1 MNFSFKSRAYIA
13 LILLLAVF
21 LPVLTPTAL
30 ITAQAVDNASK
41 SSGVFLIKNEETGKY
56 ISFSENKY
64 MLLDKNENDPSQYFR
79 LVGDNERST
88 YILNSADDQAKNALS
103 YAVSE
108 EDARTVSLSR
118 KYVSDAQAFVF
129 IPCGS
134 GFYILAQIKNEDQD
148 VSDEYY
154 LSANDDGT
162 LCLSKT
168 EEVWICEEVRVKSLT
183 MAYFETRV
191 KLYSV
196 QKFYAAVSPAA
207 ISSFLTWQTDTMD
220 NLMVSSDGTICAL
233 AEGEAYLTAAIGDY
247 SYSCRVE
254 ICDSDAFTW
263 FSQENVL
270 NSYWNAGALSGIKFY
285 RKPFASQGGSDWM
298 REGCAISCIAMLFHN
313 MGATYTN
320 GYDFRS
326 GQNGDLPADPYTVA
340 LANVGYK
347 GFTSSK
353 GTYYSDPIY
362 ARWSAITEAFKVDG
376 RSLTVEHKFQGRA
389 AIRDALK
396 EHPEGVVVRLTKP
409 SGETHFVLFT
419 ECVNPNEKKASKLKF
434 VIYDPM
440 AMTKSRGDG
449 VPFEQSESYIDGYR
463 YSHIADFYVWT
474 VS

>member
-1 MNFSFKSRAYIA
+1 MNFSFKSRACIA
-13 LILLLAVF
+13 LILLFAIF
-21 LPVLTPTAL
+21 LPTLIPTVVV
-30 ITAQAVDNASK
+30 TAEAVENATK

-56 ISFSENKY
+56 ISFSENEY
-64 MLLDKNENDPSQYFR
+64 VLLNKNEKNASQYFR
-79 LVGDNERST
+79 LLGDDDNRT
-88 YILNSADDQAKNALS
+88 YVMNSADEDAKTALS
-103 YAVSE
+103 YAVSDNE
-108 EDARTVSLSR
+108 GNGQSVSLVR
-118 KYVSDAQAFVF
+118 DGVENAENFLFV
-129 IPCGS
+129 PSGN
-134 GFYILAQIKNEDQD
+134 GFYIVAQIKSEENIY
-148 VSDEYY
+148 EYY
-154 LSANDDGT
+154 LSVSDDGT
-162 LCLSKT
+162 LCLSST
-168 EEVWICEEVRVKSLT
+168 EEVWTCEEVAVQSLT

-207 ISSFLTWQTDTMD
+207 ISSFLTWKTDTMD

-233 AEGEAYLTAAIGDY
+233 SEGEAYLTASIGDY

-270 NSYWNAGALSGIKFY
+270 NSYWNAGALKGIKFF

-313 MGATYTN
+313 LGATYTK

-353 GTYYSDPIY
+353 GTYYSDPVY
-362 ARWSAITEAFKVDG
+362 ARWSAITEAFEVDG
-376 RSLTVEHKFQGRA
+376 KNLKVEHKFQGRA
-389 AIRDALK
+389 GIRDALK

-409 SGETHFVLFT
+409 GGDTHFVLFT
-419 ECVNPNEKKASKLKF
+419 ECVNPNEKKTSKLKF
-434 VIYDPM
+434 IIYDPM

-463 YSHIADFYVWT
+463 YSHITDFYVWT